1 MCGICAFFDPELK
14 DKDCAIQG
22 MMDTIKHRGPSSDGK
37 YTNDQVALGFRRLS
51 IIDLRGGSQPIFNED
66 KSRAIIF
73 NGEIYNFKP
82 LRKELIDAG
91 HTFTTKADT
100 EVLLHGYEEWGM
112 DGLLKRVRGM
122 FAFVIWDDNT
132 KTLYGARDFFGIK
145 PMYYSD
151 QNGKLIVGSE
161 LKSFLA
167 YPGFKKELNTE
178 AV

>member
-1 MCGICAFFDPELK
+1 M
-14 DKDCAIQG
+14 
-22 MMDTIKHRGPSSDGK
+22 
-37 YTNDQVALGFRRLS
+37 ALGFRRLS

-112 DGLLKRVRGM
+112 DGLLKKVRGM

-132 KTLYGARDFFGIK
+132 KTLYGAPTLYSPTVIYFCIPSNGILLFFRIIFRVT
-145 PMYYSD
+145 PENLSIIPLVF
-151 QNGKLIVGSE
+151 LIIFMI
-161 LKSFLA
+161 LF
-167 YPGFKKELNTE
+167 PTHHTKKGL
-178 AV
+178 